1 MSVSFFCV
9 RKLIFAIF
17 SQFSIQIN
25 FTCYHT
31 VRQSS
36 PNSAFNPD
44 NIIRSNN
51 KKVHLFGTKEIKLN
65 LWPKEINY
73 MFLELLE
80 YIVFISFYSKQ

>member
-9 RKLIFAIF
+9 RKFIFAIF
-17 SQFSIQIN
+17 SQFSIQNN
-25 FTCYHT
+25 FNFYHT

-36 PNSAFNPD
+36 LNSAFNHD
-44 NIIRSNN
+44 NIIRSN
-51 KKVHLFGTKEIKLN
+51 KKVHLFGTEEIKLN
-65 LWPKEINY
+65 LWLKEINY